1 MVPQIHCQSGKVYI
15 DLDLPEIE
23 DLPSTTT
30 KQLKSGQ
37 VKVVNKPQKKL
48 KEEYA
53 TCVLGLAFFIAGN
66 TFNLNANIKEVEIS
80 GYMQRRNRGGDI
92 DDDYIYSVR
101 FPREEF
107 RKNPVNDPLRDFN
120 EFEIRISSVR
130 RSPSGRSSRTMS
142 QYSHSQAVGDSAKFE
157 PDILLGISC

>member
-1 MVPQIHCQSGKVYI
+1 M
-15 DLDLPEIE
+15 
-23 DLPSTTT
+23 
-30 KQLKSGQ
+30 
-37 VKVVNKPQKKL
+37 KVVNKPQKKL
-48 KEEYA
+48 KEECA

-80 GYMQRRNRGGDI
+80 GYTQRRNRGGDI

-120 EFEIRISSVR
+120 EFENRMKLSSAFTFGKIK
-130 RSPSGRSSRTMS
+130 PSNVPVQS
-142 QYSHSQAVGDSAKFE
+142 
-157 PDILLGISC
+157 